1 MKQNT
6 SSEADHFFNAQEIQR
21 VSEIHNFVAV
31 FTRAL
36 QLPLSRTWWGQP
48 ATSQVVTHLSKMQLI
63 FSSHI
68 CLYIFSF
75 Q

>member
-6 SSEADHFFNAQEIQR
+6 CSEADNFFSAQEIQG

-36 QLPLSRTWWGQP
+36 HWLLSRTWWGQS
-48 ATSQVVTHLSKMQLI
+48 ATSQVVTHLSKMHLI
-63 FSSHI
+63 FSSYI
-68 CLYIFSF
+68 CLHRFSF